1 MPKRRSLASMSVDAL
16 LKLRNDISG
25 ILSRRA
31 DALRRELR
39 SLGEDYKEVGRIAI
53 YGKKSKKASKAK
65 VAKKAKIAKKAKT
78 AKKAK
83 SAPKPKIAKKTKIA
97 KKATSRTSP
106 PTVVI
111 PRRVRPGQ
119 HEVQGV
125 DDSLPK

>member
-1 MPKRRSLASMSVDAL
+1 MPKQRLASMSIDAL
-16 LKLRNDISG
+16 LKLRNDIGG

-65 VAKKAKIAKKAKT
+65 IAKKPKT

-83 SAPKPKIAKKTKIA
+83 SSKKVTISKKPKIAKK
-97 KKATSRTSP
+97 ATRRTS
-106 PTVVI
+106 T
-111 PRRVRPGQ
+111 PRRTRPRQDEVR
-119 HEVQGV
+119 GV
-125 DDSLPK
+125 DGLLRNEKGQEA

>member
-1 MPKRRSLASMSVDAL
+1 MPKQRLASMSIDAL
-16 LKLRNDISG
+16 LKLRNDIGG

-65 VAKKAKIAKKAKT
+65 IAKKPKT

-83 SAPKPKIAKKTKIA
+83 SSKKVTISKKPKIAKK
-97 KKATSRTSP
+97 ATRRTSP
-106 PTVVI
+106 PRRTR
-111 PRRVRPGQ
+111 PRQDEAR
-119 HEVQGV
+119 GV
-125 DDSLPK
+125 D

>member
-65 VAKKAKIAKKAKT
+65 
-78 AKKAK
+78 

-125 DDSLPK
+125 DDSLP

>member
-65 VAKKAKIAKKAKT
+65 T

-119 HEVQGV
+119 HEV
-125 DDSLPK
+125 

>member
-65 VAKKAKIAKKAKT
+65 VAKKAKIAKKAK
-78 AKKAK
+78 

-106 PTVVI
+106 PTVVM

-125 DDSLPK
+125 D